1 LNITAVIAVAFGGF
15 MRACRR
21 ETPPPN
27 PRPQG
32 AGGWIERPLRHL
44 TTAIAVAASL
54 LLAAPAA
61 AADERV
67 RIELNRLEEREE
79 SCRVHLVLEN
89 GSASGFVGYKLDL
102 VLFGPDG
109 IIARRIAVDVAPLRA
124 RKKSVKLFDVDGLAC
139 AGIGSVLVNDVLDC
153 RSAAGESADCV
164 DSLAVS
170 TRADVGF
177 SK

>member
-1 LNITAVIAVAFGGF
+1 VPWTNRINAAIRGATDPRATGRSPLREFFPIAAVA
-15 MRACRR
+15 
-21 ETPPPN
+21 
-27 PRPQG
+27 
-32 AGGWIERPLRHL
+32 LL
-44 TTAIAVAASL
+44 LVAA
-54 LLAAPAA
+54 ATPAA
-61 AADERV
+61 AADEAV
-67 RIELNRLEEREE
+67 RIELNKLEDREQ

-89 GSASGFVGYKLDL
+89 GSDSGFEGYKLDL

-153 RSAAGESADCV
+153 RSGGGETADCV
-164 DSLAVS
+164 ESLAVS
-170 TRADVGF
+170 TRAAVSF

>member
-1 LNITAVIAVAFGGF
+1 VAFVGLAATLLF
-15 MRACRR
+15 
-21 ETPPPN
+21 
-27 PRPQG
+27 G
-32 AGGWIERPLRHL
+32 AAP
-44 TTAIAVAASL
+44 AVAA
-54 LLAAPAA
+54 
-61 AADERV
+61 DGQV
-67 RIELNRLEEREE
+67 RIELNKLEDREQ

-89 GSASGFVGYKLDL
+89 GSESGFVGYKLDL

-153 RSAAGESADCV
+153 RSSAGETADCV
-164 DSLAVS
+164 ESLTVS
-170 TRADVGF
+170 TRANVSL